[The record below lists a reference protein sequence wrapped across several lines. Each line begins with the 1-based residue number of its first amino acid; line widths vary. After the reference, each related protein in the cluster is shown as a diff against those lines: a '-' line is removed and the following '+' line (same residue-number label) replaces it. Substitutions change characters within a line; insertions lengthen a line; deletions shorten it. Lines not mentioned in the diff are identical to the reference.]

1 MTGGGR
7 RRRRAAGG
15 RGHRLAVGGRL
26 VALVAQAEPPHS
38 ALKVVGGAWIGWVW
52 AVLSRDDMM
61 AHVRP
66 VPPQRLQ
73 ILSFLLF

>member
-7 RRRRAAGG
+7 RRRRTAGG

-52 AVLSRDDMM
+52 AV
-61 AHVRP
+61 
-66 VPPQRLQ
+66 
-73 ILSFLLF
+73 FFT

>member
-15 RGHRLAVGGRL
+15 RGHRLAVGARL

-38 ALKVVGGAWIGWVW
+38 ALEVVGGAWIGWIW
-52 AVLSRDDMM
+52 AG
-61 AHVRP
+61 
-66 VPPQRLQ
+66 
-73 ILSFLLF
+73 